1 METRAGLILQ
11 AIRDDQNRARYLGF
25 DVPVYQ
31 VFFFTVSAA
40 ISGIAGMLYVIVAEF
55 ASPTFMDLSFSI
67 TMVVWAA
74 LGGRS
79 SLLGACIGAILI
91 NIIAATVSETEMFV
105 EAWKAIIGLVFVLVV
120 LYLPRGLAGFGQD
133 LADALANRLRT
144 PRKACRDGRVAPGRE
159 RHAMTVAL
167 TIDGIGVSFA
177 GVKAVDGV
185 SLLIEEGELR
195 VLLGANGAGK
205 TTLMDLISGKT
216 PSTEGRVFLFDTEIT
231 NWSPHRIARA
241 GIGRKFQIP
250 SVFRDFTVRRNLDVA
265 SCSDPRVLAN
275 LGIGIPRARRRRINE
290 VLELTGL
297 ADAAETP
304 AANLSHGQTQW
315 LELGMLIVQDPKLL
329 LLDEPTAGMT
339 QAETHKTAEIIKGL
353 RGQHTILV
361 VEHDMAFVREI
372 AEQITVMH
380 LGRVLA
386 EGDIAAIESNEAVRR
401 AYLGSHG
408 ISGKA
413 A

>member
-1 METRAGLILQ
+1 
-11 AIRDDQNRARYLGF
+11 
-25 DVPVYQ
+25 V
-31 VFFFTVSAA
+31 
-40 ISGIAGMLYVIVAEF
+40 
-55 ASPTFMDLSFSI
+55 
-67 TMVVWAA
+67 
-74 LGGRS
+74 
-79 SLLGACIGAILI
+79 
-91 NIIAATVSETEMFV
+91 
-105 EAWKAIIGLVFVLVV
+105 
-120 LYLPRGLAGFGQD
+120 
-133 LADALANRLRT
+133 
-144 PRKACRDGRVAPGRE
+144 
-159 RHAMTVAL
+159 TVAL
-167 TIDGIGVSFA
+167 TIDGIGVSFS
-177 GVKAVDGV
+177 GIKAVDGV

-216 PSTEGRVFLFDTEIT
+216 RSTEGRVFLFETNIT
-231 NWSPHRIARA
+231 NWTPHRIVRA
-241 GIGRKFQIP
+241 GVGRKFQVP
-250 SVFRDFTVRRNLDVA
+250 SVFRDFSVRRNLDVA
-265 SCSDPRVLAN
+265 SCADPRVRAN
-275 LGIGIPRARRRRINE
+275 LGIGIPRLRRRRIDE

-297 ADAAETP
+297 ADVAEIP

-372 AEQITVMH
+372 AEKITVMH

-401 AYLGSHG
+401 AYLGSRG
-408 ISGKA
+408 ITGEA